1 VVSIKTNRQLL
12 RQLPLHRD
20 AMKKH
25 FALLL
30 LFMGALPSIDISVK
44 AQTMDIPASESG
56 DDESVPDEKTPADA
70 SPKLQKQEKVKKEK
84 QQPDD
89 EKQIESNVAILQG
102 LNKVIGRVSTF
113 EAPLGTLSNFE
124 NLEIIVR
131 KCWKS
136 SPDERPENAALLEI
150 REIRS
155 GEAPRQIFLGWMLSS
170 SPGLSSLEHPVY
182 DITVISC
189 EYRKD
194 IEIN

>member
-1 VVSIKTNRQLL
+1 
-12 RQLPLHRD
+12 
-20 AMKKH
+20 MKRH

-30 LFMGALPSIDISVK
+30 LFLSVYTAPITHVF

-56 DDESVPDEKTPADA
+56 EDEPAPEEKITPEPGVKP
-70 SPKLQKQEKVKKEK
+70 SKQENAKKEK
-84 QQPDD
+84 QQPDN
-89 EKQIESNVAILQG
+89 EKQVESNVAILQG

-136 SPDERPENAALLEI
+136 PPDERPENAALLEV
-150 REIRS
+150 REVRT
-155 GEAPRQIFLGWMLSS
+155 GEAPKQIFLGWMLSS

-194 IEIN
+194 IEAN